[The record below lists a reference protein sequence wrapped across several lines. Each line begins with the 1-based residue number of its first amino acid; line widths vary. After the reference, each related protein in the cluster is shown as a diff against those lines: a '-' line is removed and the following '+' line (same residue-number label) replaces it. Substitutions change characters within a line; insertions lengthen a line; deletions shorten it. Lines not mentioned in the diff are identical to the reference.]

1 MRREILLLEE
11 MIDAAEQAERLVQSI
26 TTAELEQDRTRRDA
40 LLWNFTVLGEASAQ
54 LPTSLT
60 QRFPEV
66 PWRQPSLLRNRI
78 VHGYWSTDMNVL
90 HTTAQDQLPEFTVQL
105 RRVMSVLVREEASG
119 ADSLNLHH
127 E

>member
-60 QRFPEV
+60 GRFPEV

-78 VHGYWSTDMNVL
+78 VHGYWSIDMNVL
-90 HTTAQDQLPEFTVQL
+90 HTTPKISCLSSQPNLDESCQFLFAKRP
-105 RRVMSVLVREEASG
+105 AG
-119 ADSLNLHH
+119 DSLNLHH

>member
-40 LLWNFTVLGEASAQ
+40 LLWNFTTLGEESAQ

-78 VHGYWSTDMNVL
+78 VHGYWSIDMNVL

-119 ADSLNLHH
+119 LTP
-127 E
+127 

>member
-1 MRREILLLEE
+1 
-11 MIDAAEQAERLVQSI
+11 
-26 TTAELEQDRTRRDA
+26 

-78 VHGYWSTDMNVL
+78 VHGYWSIDMNVL
-90 HTTAQDQLPEFTVQL
+90 HTTAQDQLPDFTAQL

-119 ADSLNLHH
+119 
-127 E
+127 